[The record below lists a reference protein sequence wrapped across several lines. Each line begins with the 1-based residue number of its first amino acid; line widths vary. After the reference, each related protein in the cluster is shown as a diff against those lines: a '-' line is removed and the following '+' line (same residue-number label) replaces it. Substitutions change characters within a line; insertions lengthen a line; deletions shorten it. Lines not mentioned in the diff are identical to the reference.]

1 MKTEPILAE
10 TYRIKAR
17 LAAKAGN
24 SIAGLC
30 ERIGASMTLQATP
43 AKQVRSAEEL
53 ASLVAR
59 EEPGRLAAIPA
70 ECLETYR
77 MHNPIIAEIHRIRE
91 RLSHEHEASAL
102 VLNDKP
108 GRPKT

>member
-10 TYRIKAR
+10 TCRIKER

-30 ERIGASMTLQATP
+30 EQIQRSMAGHAP
-43 AKQVRSAEEL
+43 GRKEVHSAEEL

-59 EEPGRLAAIPA
+59 EEPARVAAIPA

-77 MHNPIIAEIHRIRE
+77 MHNPIIAEIHRIRA
-91 RLSHEHEASAL
+91 RLNREPETSGLTLKDEP
-102 VLNDKP
+102 P
-108 GRPKT
+108 GANS